1 MIRTFFKHY
10 FYPMDEHGTF
20 AECDPATGVPLVHLI
35 GNTLAAL
42 MTNADCPLELI
53 RLNHGGGN
61 KVSAFRRIA
70 DIKVTVEYLK
80 HYE

>member
-1 MIRTFFKHY
+1 MVRTFYKHY

-20 AECDPATGVPLVHLI
+20 AECDTSSGVPLVHLI
-35 GNTLAAL
+35 GNTLADL
-42 MTNADCPLELI
+42 MCNANCPLEFV

-70 DIKVTVEYLK
+70 DIKVTVEFLK

>member
-1 MIRTFFKHY
+1 MVRTFYKHY

-20 AECDPATGVPLVHLI
+20 AECDPATDTPLVHLI

-42 MTNADCPLELI
+42 MTNTDCPLEYVRI
-53 RLNHGGGN
+53 NHGAGN

-80 HYE
+80 YYE